1 MKYLILICA
10 FFLLPASLSY
20 SQPVLPDSSKS
31 VKLDEVI
38 VIAERLPILLKKN
51 TGSLSIVT
59 SETLSSM
66 PKSIGAEEALRFVPG
81 VRIDNQH
88 DGERVHLS
96 MRGQGILTER
106 GLRGIGV
113 IIDGIPVNDP
123 SGFAPDLYDVEWGS
137 VKNIEVLRGPV
148 AGLYGGSGAG
158 GVLVINTRSGGVQ
171 PLGGTVSQSLGSNGF
186 TKSLVALDGSKK
198 DVDYNITFSHGAG
211 DGYRDHQ
218 AFRSNKLYEKLNFH
232 PSPKLLLTQVI
243 SYTSYFQQNP
253 EGLNVL
259 QFDNLKQ
266 ANPDARPFNE
276 YQKTSRITIGLSSK
290 YKISNSQDIDAVVF
304 VHSGEYKETSNKCA
318 EYRNITNPGANVQ
331 YNLRLGTGKVKNNF
345 SLGSDL
351 KWQDIGM
358 YKLQSAAD
366 TLRKESVDESN
377 IETNVLL
384 ANQVISQRSLGA
396 YALYKLEAG
405 KLTLTGSIRYDDI
418 HNGLNDK
425 MMGAD
430 SSRTSFS
437 NRKTSMRAG
446 ASYSISNIANLFASV
461 SQGFMPPSTEELAS
475 NPVGYSGFNTHL
487 VPATSVCSEIG
498 IRGLNGTRFYYEITG
513 FLMNTQNDFFR
524 FKQTG
529 RGNQEVF
536 YGNAGNS
543 HRLGI
548 ESFISMKV
556 VKDLSIQAAYT
567 YSDFKYT
574 SSAIDPVY
582 TNQAYVLTVPPVPGQ
597 WLPNSPR
604 HQLYAEISYSILKKV
619 VVTFGTE
626 AQSEWAVYTD
636 ANAYSGK
643 LDKAIY
649 QNWQSGFNLYNAS
662 VSYSFDLS
670 GLKSE
675 LRFSSRNLGGIN
687 YMAFTEPDP
696 DGNAYHPGPGREF
709 FLSLKVE
716 FNH

>member
-1 MKYLILICA
+1 
-10 FFLLPASLSY
+10 
-20 SQPVLPDSSKS
+20 
-31 VKLDEVI
+31 
-38 VIAERLPILLKKN
+38 
-51 TGSLSIVT
+51 
-59 SETLSSM
+59 
-66 PKSIGAEEALRFVPG
+66 
-81 VRIDNQH
+81 
-88 DGERVHLS
+88 
-96 MRGQGILTER
+96 
-106 GLRGIGV
+106 
-113 IIDGIPVNDP
+113 
-123 SGFAPDLYDVEWGS
+123 
-137 VKNIEVLRGPV
+137 
-148 AGLYGGSGAG
+148 
-158 GVLVINTRSGGVQ
+158 
-171 PLGGTVSQSLGSNGF
+171 
-186 TKSLVALDGSKK
+186 
-198 DVDYNITFSHGAG
+198 
-211 DGYRDHQ
+211 
-218 AFRSNKLYEKLNFH
+218 
-232 PSPKLLLTQVI
+232 
-243 SYTSYFQQNP
+243 
-253 EGLNVL
+253 
-259 QFDNLKQ
+259 
-266 ANPDARPFNE
+266 
-276 YQKTSRITIGLSSK
+276 
-290 YKISNSQDIDAVVF
+290 
-304 VHSGEYKETSNKCA
+304 
-318 EYRNITNPGANVQ
+318 
-331 YNLRLGTGKVKNNF
+331 
-345 SLGSDL
+345 
-351 KWQDIGM
+351 
-358 YKLQSAAD
+358 
-366 TLRKESVDESN
+366 
-377 IETNVLL
+377 
-384 ANQVISQRSLGA
+384 
-396 YALYKLEAG
+396 
-405 KLTLTGSIRYDDI
+405 
-418 HNGLNDK
+418 
-425 MMGAD
+425 
-430 SSRTSFS
+430 
-437 NRKTSMRAG
+437 
-446 ASYSISNIANLFASV
+446 
-461 SQGFMPPSTEELAS
+461 
-475 NPVGYSGFNTHL
+475 
-487 VPATSVCSEIG
+487 
-498 IRGLNGTRFYYEITG
+498 
-513 FLMNTQNDFFR
+513 MNTQQNDFFR